1 MGAGVLFHLKTAYLF
16 VRSDIKTILFPVSG
30 FAFMV
35 SKDIWTTRSILVP
48 VWVLTHLFLI
58 DIDNQSLSIDEDKLN
73 KPWRPLPSGRL
84 TISAAK
90 FLSKALNVIC
100 LLVSCLLGGRELMI
114 PTVVFCGLVYL
125 YDHLLLNSHYIWKN
139 IINGLGYAVLETG
152 ATTVLIGSLPRKPNM
167 ILALVLSWAII
178 CTTVHVQDLADIE
191 GDQKMG
197 RQTTAIHLGQNV
209 TRVSIVV
216 FLVFWSLILPWMRGA
231 NSLEAK
237 VHTFLGIFL
246 GARIFFLRQKVS
258 DETSFRIYNAWLMLS
273 HHLAAT
279 SNE

>member
-16 VRSDIKTILFPVSG
+16 IRSDIKTILFPVSG

-35 SKDIWTTRSILVP
+35 SKGIWTTRLILVP

-58 DIDNQSLSIDEDKLN
+58 DIDNQSLSVDEDKLN
-73 KPWRPLPSGRL
+73 KPWRPLPSGHL

-114 PTVVFCGLVYL
+114 PTVVFCSLVYL

-139 IINGLGYAVLETG
+139 IINGLGYEMG
-152 ATTVLIGSLPRKPNM
+152 ATMVLIGSLPRKPNM

-197 RQTTAIHLGQNV
+197 RRTTAIHLRENV

-216 FLVFWSLILPWMRGA
+216 FL
-231 NSLEAK
+231 AK

-246 GARIFFLRQKVS
+246 GARIFFLHQKVS
-258 DETSFRIYNAWLMLS
+258 DEMSFHIYNVKYYTLIQM
-273 HHLAAT
+273 AT
-279 SNE
+279 ISN

>member
-1 MGAGVLFHLKTAYLF
+1 MMGAGVLFHLKTAYLF

-30 FAFMV
+30 FAFMA
-35 SKDIWTTRSILVP
+35 SKDIWTTRSILVL

-58 DIDNQSLSIDEDKLN
+58 DIDNQSLSVDEDKLN
-73 KPWRPLPSGRL
+73 KPWRPLPSGRV
-84 TISAAK
+84 TISTAK
-90 FLSKALNVIC
+90 FLSKTLNAIC

-114 PTVVFCGLVYL
+114 PTVVFCGLVYS

-191 GDQKMG
+191 GDQKNG
-197 RQTTAIHLGQNV
+197 APNDCYTSRTKRHQGINCGLPC
-209 TRVSIVV
+209 
-216 FLVFWSLILPWMRGA
+216 FLVPHSSLDATRKFARGKTPYTPWDIPGCPYFLSAPKDVRWEELPY
-231 NSLEAK
+231 L
-237 VHTFLGIFL
+237 
-246 GARIFFLRQKVS
+246 
-258 DETSFRIYNAWLMLS
+258 
-273 HHLAAT
+273 
-279 SNE
+279 